1 MKESQQSLVLQMT
14 QPSST
19 SQWDNLLCNL
29 GAWEGSFTSL
39 SAQGEIQTDTPTLVT
54 LEGLDDNKM
63 VRQTIDQFSANR
75 AEVTQH
81 QVLEYR
87 SLSRSILLFEG
98 GAFSQGSI
106 QLAPSTEFGAE
117 LGFIWGEHRLRL
129 VQLFNEDH
137 QLSKLTLIREHLQ
150 GKQPADRPLLTV
162 EQLIGQW
169 QGEAVTIN
177 PEWRSTHYSTMLS
190 VSREGDRLYQHL
202 TLPHLELSSSAQING
217 STLLFD
223 QGKFPIQVLLLPDGA
238 SSNTPLTLPTGQPF
252 FLEAGWLINP
262 NLRQR
267 MIRSYDAQ
275 GSWSSL
281 TLVIERRSL

>member
-1 MKESQQSLVLQMT
+1 MT
-14 QPSST
+14 QSGST
-19 SQWDNLLCNL
+19 SQWGNLLCNL

-39 SAQGEIQTDTPTLVT
+39 SVNGEIQTDTPTLVT
-54 LEGLDDNKM
+54 LEGLDDNKL
-63 VRQTIDQFSANR
+63 VRQTVDRFSMDR

-87 SLSRSILLFEG
+87 SLGRGILLFEG

-129 VQLFNEDH
+129 VQIFNEDR

-150 GKQPADRPLLTV
+150 GRQPSDRPLLTV

-169 QGEAVTIN
+169 QGESVTIDLN
-177 PEWRSTHYSTMLS
+177 WRSTQCATALS
-190 VSREGDRLYQHL
+190 VKREGDCLHQHL
-202 TLPHLELSSSAQING
+202 TLPNLEFSSSAQING

-238 SSNTPLTLPTGQPF
+238 SSNTPLTLPKGQPF

-275 GSWSSL
+275 GGWNSL
-281 TLVIERRSL
+281 TLVTERRIV

>member
-1 MKESQQSLVLQMT
+1 MT
-14 QPSST
+14 QFGST

-39 SAQGEIQTDTPTLVT
+39 STHGNLQADISTLVT
-54 LEGLDDNKM
+54 LEGLDDNKI
-63 VRQTIDQFSANR
+63 VRQTIDQFSADR

-81 QVLEYR
+81 RVLEYR
-87 SLSRSILLFEG
+87 SLGRGILLFEG

-106 QLAPSTEFGAE
+106 QLAPTTEFGAE
-117 LGFIWGEHRLRL
+117 LGFIWNDHRLRL
-129 VQLFNEDH
+129 VQLFNENH
-137 QLSKLTLIREHLQ
+137 QFSELTLIREHLQ
-150 GKQPADRPLLTV
+150 GKQSSDRPPLTV
-162 EQLIGQW
+162 EQLIGEW
-169 QGEAVTIN
+169 QGESVTLDLN
-177 PEWRSTHYSTMLS
+177 WRSTQFATTLS
-190 VSREGDRLYQHL
+190 VKQEGDRLQQHL
-202 TLPHLELSSSAQING
+202 ILPQLDFSSSAEING

-238 SSNTPLTLPTGQPF
+238 SCNTPLTLPKGQPF

-275 GSWSSL
+275 GGWSSL
-281 TLVIERRSL
+281 TLVTEKRVT

>member
-1 MKESQQSLVLQMT
+1 MT
-14 QPSST
+14 QSGST
-19 SQWDNLLCNL
+19 SQWNNLLCNL

-39 SAQGEIQTDTPTLVT
+39 SARGKVQEDTPTLVI

-63 VRQTIDQFSANR
+63 MRQTIDQFSVGR
-75 AEVTQH
+75 AERIQH
-81 QVLEYR
+81 RVLEYR
-87 SLSRSILLFEG
+87 SLGRGILLFEG

-117 LGFIWGEHRLRL
+117 LGFLRGDHRLRL
-129 VQLFNEDH
+129 VQLFNEDR

-150 GKQPADRPLLTV
+150 EKQSADRPSLTV

-169 QGEAVTIN
+169 QGESVTIDLN
-177 PEWRSTHYSTMLS
+177 WRSTQCATMLS
-190 VSREGDRLYQHL
+190 VTREGNRLHQHL
-202 TLPHLELSSSAQING
+202 TLPHLEFSSSAQIDG

-238 SSNTPLTLPTGQPF
+238 SSNTPLALPKGQPF

-275 GSWSSL
+275 GGWSSL
-281 TLVIERRSL
+281 TLLTERRIT

>member
-1 MKESQQSLVLQMT
+1 MT
-14 QPSST
+14 QSSST

-29 GAWEGSFTSL
+29 GAWEGSFTNL
-39 SAQGEIQTDTPTLVT
+39 SVHGEIQVDTPTLVT

-63 VRQTIDQFSANR
+63 VRQTIDRFSVDR

-81 QVLEYR
+81 RVLEYG
-87 SLSRSILLFEG
+87 SLGRGILLFEG

-106 QLAPSTEFGAE
+106 QLAPLTEFGAE

-129 VQLFNEDH
+129 VQIFNEDR

-150 GKQPADRPLLTV
+150 GKKSSDRPPLTV

-169 QGEAVTIN
+169 QGEAVTIDLN
-177 PEWRSTHYSTMLS
+177 WRSTQYATALS
-190 VSREGDRLYQHL
+190 VKQEGDPGGICEAARLHQHL
-202 TLPHLELSSSAQING
+202 TLPDLEFSSSAQING

-223 QGKFPIQVLLLPDGA
+223 QGEFPIQVLLLPDGA
-238 SSNTPLTLPTGQPF
+238 SSNTPLTLPKGQPF
-252 FLEAGWLINP
+252 FLEAGWLVNP

-275 GSWSSL
+275 GGWSSL
-281 TLVIERRSL
+281 TIVTERRIV

>member
-1 MKESQQSLVLQMT
+1 MT
-14 QPSST
+14 QSGST

-29 GAWEGSFTSL
+29 GAWEGSFTRL
-39 SAQGEIQTDTPTLVT
+39 SHHGEILADTPTLVT

-63 VRQTIDQFSANR
+63 VRQTIDQFSVGR
-75 AEVTQH
+75 SEVTH
-81 QVLEYR
+81 HRVLEYR
-87 SLSRSILLFEG
+87 SLGRGILLFAG

-137 QLSKLTLIREHLQ
+137 QLSGLTLIREHLQ
-150 GKQPADRPLLTV
+150 GKQTTDRPPLTV
-162 EQLIGQW
+162 EQLIGEW
-169 QGEAVTIN
+169 QGDSITIDLS
-177 PEWRSTHYSTMLS
+177 WRSTHCTTRLL
-190 VSREGDRLYQHL
+190 VKQEGDRLHQHL
-202 TLPHLELSSSAQING
+202 TLTHREFSSSAQIDG

-223 QGKFPIQVLLLPDGA
+223 QGKFPIQVLLLPAGVSA
-238 SSNTPLTLPTGQPF
+238 NTPLTLPKGQPF

-275 GSWSSL
+275 GGWSSL
-281 TLVIERRSL
+281 TLVTERRII

>member
-1 MKESQQSLVLQMT
+1 MT
-14 QPSST
+14 QSSST

-39 SAQGEIQTDTPTLVT
+39 SVQGDIQADTPTLVT

-63 VRQTIDQFSANR
+63 VRQTIDRFSADR
-75 AEVTQH
+75 AEVVQH
-81 QVLEYR
+81 RVLEYR
-87 SLSRSILLFEG
+87 SPGRGILLFEG

-129 VQLFNEDH
+129 VQIFNEDR
-137 QLSKLTLIREHLQ
+137 QLAKLTLIREHLQ
-150 GKQPADRPLLTV
+150 GKQPSDRLPLTV

-169 QGEAVTIN
+169 QGEAVTIDLS
-177 PEWRSTHYSTMLS
+177 WRSTHYTSALS
-190 VSREGDRLYQHL
+190 VKREGDRLYQHL
-202 TLPHLELSSSAQING
+202 TLPDLEFSSSAQING

-223 QGKFPIQVLLLPDGA
+223 QGKLPIQVLLLPDGA
-238 SSNTPLTLPTGQPF
+238 SSNTPQALPKDQPF

-267 MIRSYDAQ
+267 MVRSYDAQ
-275 GSWSSL
+275 GGWSSL
-281 TLVIERRSL
+281 TLVTERRIV